1 MKFHCKNWKAPE
13 FYVPTFLARL
23 PSVGMGNNNH
33 NGISN
38 SHTHISRWKWYLY
51 GFMWLHNKKY
61 LYTGR
66 KAQHRVCSLSSQA
79 PWHLHITHPHM
90 TSDCIAFWACTYSCF
105 RCIAWCTWYRI
116 DVHGTVCYS
125 WYLFIFFSR
134 FIFFFIIYFVVKYIF
149 IDWIKIG
156 AEWVYVVSTTIETTN
171 WHKWN
176 SQ

>member
-105 RCIAWCTWYRI
+105 RCIAWCTWYRMLLLI
-116 DVHGTVCYS
+116 SIH
-125 WYLFIFFSR
+125 IFFA
-134 FIFFFIIYFVVKYIF
+134 FHFFFIIYFVVKYIF